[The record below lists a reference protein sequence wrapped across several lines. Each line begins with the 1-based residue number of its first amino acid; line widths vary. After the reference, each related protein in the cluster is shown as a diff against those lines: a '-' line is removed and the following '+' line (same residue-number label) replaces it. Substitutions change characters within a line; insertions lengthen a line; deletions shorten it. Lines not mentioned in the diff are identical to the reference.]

1 MSKISIPI
9 QPIDFE
15 LAKRTVDEFS
25 TQRNVPSQVFPQ
37 AVKRAEEGRAVAPPA
52 ALPLPRTPTRKFTV
66 DLPEY
71 VIDAIHQRAMTS
83 RPKQTARYV
92 VLEALQAL
100 GLKIE
105 PDDMVRDG
113 RRSDS

>member
-1 MSKISIPI
+1 MSKVSIPI

-37 AVKRAEEGRAVAPPA
+37 AAKRAEEGRGQLPVAPPA
-52 ALPLPRTPTRKFTV
+52 PRTPTRKFTV

-71 VIDAIHQRAMTS
+71 VIDAIHQRALSS

-100 GLKIE
+100 GLDIQ